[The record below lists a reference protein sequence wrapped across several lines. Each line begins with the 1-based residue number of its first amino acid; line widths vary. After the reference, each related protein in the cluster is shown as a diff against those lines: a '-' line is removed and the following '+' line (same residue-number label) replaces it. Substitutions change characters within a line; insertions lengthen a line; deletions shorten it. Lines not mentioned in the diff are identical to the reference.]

1 MKYKISHR
9 SNYTYSG
16 PVDLSYH
23 MLHLAPRTLPHQR
36 VSDLRIISQP
46 APDAKSERTDYFGNR
61 VTYLTLAQPHA
72 KFSVEVEA
80 MVEVAFPAPP
90 DEVATPPWESVRDS
104 LRTGGDSELVAA
116 AEFSFASPQ
125 TPQSAAL
132 IEYAAPSFPAG
143 RPILAAV
150 KDLTS
155 RIHRDFAFEAG
166 ATTVSTPVSEVLE
179 QRRGVCQDFA
189 HLELAAL
196 RALGLA
202 ARYVSGYIR
211 TYHEGKDGL
220 KGSDASHAWVSFFCP
235 GHGWIDVDPTND
247 LVVGEE
253 HIVLAWGRDYD
264 DVSPIRGV
272 MLGGGDHFLN
282 VAVTVT
288 PQG

>member
-1 MKYKISHR
+1 MRYRISHR
-9 SNYTYSG
+9 SDYTYSG

-36 VSDLRIISQP
+36 VNDLRIISRP
-46 APDAKSERTDYFGNR
+46 APAAKSDRTDYFGNR
-61 VTYLTLAQPHA
+61 VTYLALAQPHA

-80 MVEVAFPAPP
+80 VVEVAFPSPP
-90 DEVATPPWESVRDS
+90 DEAATPPWESVRDA
-104 LRTGGDSELVAA
+104 LRTGRDGELVAA

-125 TPQSAAL
+125 TPPSAAL
-132 IEYAAPSFPAG
+132 IEYAAASFPAG
-143 RPILAAV
+143 RPVLAAV

-155 RIHRDFAFEAG
+155 RIHRDFVFEPG
-166 ATTVSTPVSEVLE
+166 ATTVSTPVSQVLE

-211 TYHEGKDGL
+211 TYHAETDGL

-247 LVVGEE
+247 LVVAEE

-272 MLGGGDHFLN
+272 MLGGGNHFLN

-288 PQG
+288 PQT